1 MPTHIALLRAVNV
14 GGTGKLPMARLK
26 ALCEGLGFTNVRT
39 VIASGNVIL
48 TSRLGSPQ
56 VRARLEAALLGEM
69 GKPVTVHVRT
79 VDELRAVLA
88 AQPFGQCDGARCL
101 VIFLEETPPEDTAGS
116 VRGRTDER
124 LHVGHRE
131 LYVHYPRGQ
140 GTSKLRIPVAATGT
154 ARNLNT
160 VARLLALAA
169 ERPA

>member
-1 MPTHIALLRAVNV
+1 M
-14 GGTGKLPMARLK
+14 
-26 ALCEGLGFTNVRT
+26 
-39 VIASGNVIL
+39 
-48 TSRLGSPQ
+48 
-56 VRARLEAALLGEM
+56 RARLEAALLGEM

>member
-1 MPTHIALLRAVNV
+1 MTKFIALLRAVNV

-88 AQPFGQCDGARCL
+88 AQPFGQCDGA
-101 VIFLEETPPEDTAGS
+101 LEKTPPEDTAGS